1 MKTKKI
7 SRFLFHSLIYLALT
21 GFLLTGLL
29 RTGMLLFAA
38 PKTFLPAEAPE
49 IPVAL
54 VLGAGLNRDG
64 TAGIV
69 LQDRVE
75 KAAELYF
82 AGKVEKLLMSGDNST
97 MYYDEPSAM
106 REHALSLGV
115 PDEDI
120 ILDFAGRRTYDSCY
134 RAKEIF
140 GLEELI
146 VVTQAFHLPR
156 AIFLCNAF
164 DIQVTGVPAD
174 DDNYRLRSYSYWW
187 SREILASVYA
197 YWDVLIAHPTPI
209 LGDPEPI
216 FP

>member
-1 MKTKKI
+1 MKIKKF
-7 SRFLFHSLIYLALT
+7 SRILFHSVIYIVLA
-21 GFLLTGLL
+21 GFLLTGLM
-29 RTGMLLFAA
+29 RAGMLLFAS
-38 PKTFLPAEAPE
+38 PKTFLPSEVPEA
-49 IPVAL
+49 PVAL

-64 TAGIV
+64 TAGVV
-69 LQDRVE
+69 LRDRVE

-97 MYYDEPSAM
+97 QYYDEPGAM
-106 REHALSLGV
+106 RDHALSLGV

-120 ILDFAGRRTYDSCY
+120 VLDFAGRRTYDSCY
-134 RAKEIF
+134 RAREIF
-140 GLEELI
+140 GVEDLV

-164 DIQVTGVPAD
+164 DIEVSGVPAD
-174 DDNYRLRSYSYWW
+174 DANYHLSSYTYWW
-187 SREILASVYA
+187 AREILASVYA

>member
-1 MKTKKI
+1 MTFRKI
-7 SRFLFHSLIYLALT
+7 TRALFHSLIYLTLV
-21 GFLLTGLL
+21 GFLLTGLM
-29 RTGMLLFAA
+29 RASMLLYAT
-38 PKTFLPAEAPE
+38 PKTYLPEDIPAA
-49 IPVAL
+49 PVAL

-97 MYYDEPSAM
+97 AYYDEPGAM

-134 RAKEIF
+134 RAKAIF
-140 GLEELI
+140 EVEELI

-156 AIFLCNAF
+156 ALFLCNAF
-164 DIQVTGVPAD
+164 DIKASGVPAD
-174 DDNYRLRSYSYWW
+174 DANYRLSSYTYWW
-187 SREILASVYA
+187 VREIFASINA

-209 LGDPEPI
+209 LGEPEPI

>member
-1 MKTKKI
+1 MKLKKI
-7 SRFLFHSLIYLALT
+7 VKILFHSLIYFVLAS
-21 GFLLTGLL
+21 FLMTGLM
-29 RTGMLLFAA
+29 RAGMLLFAA
-38 PKTFLPAEAPE
+38 PKTFLPAEVLNA
-49 IPVAL
+49 PVAL

-82 AGKVEKLLMSGDNST
+82 AGKVDKLLMSGDNST
-97 MYYDEPSAM
+97 EYYDEPGAM

-115 PDEDI
+115 LDEDI
-120 ILDFAGRRTYDSCY
+120 VLDFAGRRTYDSCY
-134 RAKEIF
+134 RAKAIF
-140 GLEELI
+140 GVDDLI

-164 DIQVTGVPAD
+164 DIRVTGVPAD
-174 DDNYRLRSYSYWW
+174 DANYRLRSYTYWW
-187 SREILASVYA
+187 SREVLASAYA

>member
-1 MKTKKI
+1 MKLKKF
-7 SRFLFHSLIYLALT
+7 SRILFHSVIYIVLA
-21 GFLLTGLL
+21 GFLLTGLM
-29 RTGMLLFAA
+29 RAGMLLFAS
-38 PKTFLPAEAPE
+38 PKTFLPGEVPEA
-49 IPVAL
+49 PVAL

-64 TAGIV
+64 TAGVV
-69 LQDRVE
+69 LRDRVE

-97 MYYDEPSAM
+97 QYYDEPGAM
-106 REHALSLGV
+106 RDHALSLGV

-120 ILDFAGRRTYDSCY
+120 VLDFAGRRTYDSCY
-134 RAKEIF
+134 RAREIF
-140 GLEELI
+140 GVEDLV

-164 DIQVTGVPAD
+164 DIEVSGVPAD
-174 DDNYRLRSYSYWW
+174 DANYHLSSYTYWW
-187 SREILASVYA
+187 AREILASVYA

>member
-1 MKTKKI
+1 MKIKKF
-7 SRFLFHSLIYLALT
+7 SRILFHSVIYIVLA
-21 GFLLTGLL
+21 GFLLTGLM
-29 RTGMLLFAA
+29 RAGMLLFAS
-38 PKTFLPAEAPE
+38 PKTFLPGEVPEA
-49 IPVAL
+49 PVAL

-64 TAGIV
+64 TAGVV
-69 LQDRVE
+69 LRDRVE

-97 MYYDEPSAM
+97 QYYDEPGAM
-106 REHALSLGV
+106 RDHALSLGV

-120 ILDFAGRRTYDSCY
+120 VLDFAGRRTYDSCY
-134 RAKEIF
+134 RAREIF
-140 GLEELI
+140 GVEDLV

-164 DIQVTGVPAD
+164 DIEVSGVPAD
-174 DDNYRLRSYSYWW
+174 DANYHLSSYTYWW
-187 SREILASVYA
+187 AREILASVYA

-209 LGDPEPI
+209 LGNPEPI

>member
-1 MKTKKI
+1 MKIKKF
-7 SRFLFHSLIYLALT
+7 SRILFHSVIYIVLA
-21 GFLLTGLL
+21 GFLLTGLM
-29 RTGMLLFAA
+29 RAGMLLFAS
-38 PKTFLPAEAPE
+38 PKTFLPGEVPEA
-49 IPVAL
+49 PVAL

-64 TAGIV
+64 TAGVV
-69 LQDRVE
+69 LRDRVE

-97 MYYDEPSAM
+97 QYYDEPGAM
-106 REHALSLGV
+106 RDHALSLGV

-120 ILDFAGRRTYDSCY
+120 VLDFAGRRTYDSCY
-134 RAKEIF
+134 RAREIF
-140 GLEELI
+140 GVEDLV

-164 DIQVTGVPAD
+164 DIEVSGVPAD
-174 DDNYRLRSYSYWW
+174 DANYHLSSYTYWW
-187 SREILASVYA
+187 AREILASVYA